1 MIRTALKRKRRPGL
15 APTMGAISYSKNL
28 FHLVQAYELAEQ
40 ALGGKRNADTVVLAM
55 YFVPQPVN
63 RKTAFTAQ

>member
-1 MIRTALKRKRRPGL
+1 
-15 APTMGAISYSKNL
+15 MGAISYSKNL